1 MAERGRPDRSLSEA
15 FANLRVIYKL
25 GRTSPESS
33 DDRIPVRMRTEQVVN
48 LRAAPCRGDLSPCFS
63 RIIFHRHGF
72 AGPDSTG
79 TPARVR
85 AQESGTLRG
94 QFASVSLACRS
105 PNREVTTTADFA
117 GLQALVATMPP
128 SKAPRIPPSR
138 HRRQTSEDLAKTPDF
153 PDGEDKAAP
162 SGGRI
167 SPTALTRASYCLL
180 RGLLSVRGEKGLDPS
195 PFAQDSMKD
204 GNAYERALLEKNNRV
219 IWIRAI
225 NQAMNLE
232 LPDDLPVREAKRLR
246 QTDDEARASF
256 MERVQGHLEKL
267 VADRS
272 TPFAIHEV
280 VLTSGTES
288 GARLQGQPDLLIWTG
303 DHWLLADIKC
313 SEQARRSHGIQI
325 AAYDRMLAA
334 MLPQDRRSEKGC
346 VIHCA
351 TGFRFTAA
359 SGPTTQ
365 ADRLRHTQATAFP
378 IELLEPT
385 LDELLALLGDTSD
398 DAVRRAEKAAV
409 FSSACNECA
418 YRIDCFQR
426 FAQERHVSLLPFAKA
441 QLKVL
446 SDAEVRTIDQV
457 REAIDPSNSS
467 LHKRLLELFENSELH
482 LSFLKQKIEMV
493 ARCGCYSAWMPAPSG
508 SHQPLFFTSVGE
520 DVCFDPD
527 PSRPFNPTSLVV
539 YTEAERCRAWVQMLE
554 MKKDWP
560 YPLRQHV
567 LSEEIQEKVHGLMP
581 SLTLKPLA
589 DYLDWTRRAGSL
601 ADFVGWFKAGYAD
614 NTSGQLV
621 EPATASERMILLKK
635 AYHFLEE
642 SQPRFDIV

>member
-1 MAERGRPDRSLSEA
+1 MEDGKAYE
-15 FANLRVIYKL
+15 
-25 GRTSPESS
+25 
-33 DDRIPVRMRTEQVVN
+33 
-48 LRAAPCRGDLSPCFS
+48 
-63 RIIFHRHGF
+63 
-72 AGPDSTG
+72 
-79 TPARVR
+79 
-85 AQESGTLRG
+85 
-94 QFASVSLACRS
+94 
-105 PNREVTTTADFA
+105 
-117 GLQALVATMPP
+117 QALL
-128 SKAPRIPPSR
+128 K
-138 HRRQTSEDLAKTPDF
+138 
-153 PDGEDKAAP
+153 
-162 SGGRI
+162 
-167 SPTALTRASYCLL
+167 
-180 RGLLSVRGEKGLDPS
+180 EK
-195 PFAQDSMKD
+195 
-204 GNAYERALLEKNNRV
+204 NRV

-225 NQAMNLE
+225 NEAMNLG

-246 QTDDEARASF
+246 QTADEAGASF
-256 MERVQGHLEKL
+256 IERVQVYLKEL

-280 VLTSGTES
+280 VLASGTES
-288 GARLQGQPDLLIWTG
+288 AALLQGQPDLLIWTG
-303 DHWLLADIKC
+303 DCWLMADIKC

-378 IELLEPT
+378 IDLLEPT
-385 LDELLALLGDTSD
+385 LDELLARLGDTSD
-398 DAVRRAEKAAV
+398 DAVRRAEQAAV

-418 YRIDCFQR
+418 YRIGCFLR
-426 FAQERHVSLLPFAKA
+426 FAEENHVSLLPFARA

-446 SDAEVRTIDQV
+446 SDANVRTIDQV
-457 REAIDPSNSS
+457 REAIDSPESP
-467 LHKRLLELFENSELH
+467 LYGRLLELFENSALQ
-482 LSFLKQKIEMV
+482 LGYLKQKIEMV
-493 ARCGCYSAWMPAPSG
+493 ARCGCYSSWMPGPSG
-508 SHQPLFFTSVGE
+508 SHQPLFFTSVGKE
-520 DVCFDPD
+520 VCFEPD
-527 PSRPFNPTSLVV
+527 PSGQFNPTSLVV

-589 DYLDWTRRAGSL
+589 DYLDWTRQAGSL
-601 ADFVGWFKAGYAD
+601 ADFVNWFKTGYAGK
-614 NTSGQLV
+614 TLAQLV

-642 SQPRFDIV
+642 SRPRFDIH